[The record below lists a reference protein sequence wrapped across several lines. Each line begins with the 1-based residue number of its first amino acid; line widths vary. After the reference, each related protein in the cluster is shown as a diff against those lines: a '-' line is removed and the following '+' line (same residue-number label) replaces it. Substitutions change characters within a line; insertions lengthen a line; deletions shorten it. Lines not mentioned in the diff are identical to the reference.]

1 MSLDLLKHCMDLQ
14 DKFNQKIH
22 PDWKSELYPWYRATW
37 IECAELVDWMGWKW
51 WKHQETNIEQAKIE
65 LVDIFHF
72 VLSDSIELGY
82 ALTSIHGAFKKAER
96 LIALNK
102 KKSDLLPLV
111 ESYAN
116 VVLETENTQLS
127 FFAEVVSSF
136 GMTLEELCELYI
148 AKNVLNN
155 FRQANGYKDGTYI
168 KKWGDKED
176 NQVLEYILENTETPI
191 YEEIYNQLT
200 LHYEGVKANETK

>member
-1 MSLDLLKHCMDLQ
+1 MSLELLTECMELQ
-14 DKFNQKIH
+14 DKFNKRVN
-22 PDWKSELYPWYRATW
+22 PEWKAAMYPWYRATW
-37 IECAELVDWMGWKW
+37 IECAELVDWLGWKW
-51 WKHQETNIEQAKIE
+51 WKKQEPNIEQAKIE

-82 ALTSIHGAFKKAER
+82 AVTSIHGAFKKSER

-102 KKSDLLPLV
+102 KKTELSNLV

-116 VVLETENTQLS
+116 AVLETENTQLS

-155 FRQANGYKDGTYI
+155 FRQANGYKEGTYI
-168 KKWGDKED
+168 KMWGEQED
-176 NQVLEYILENTETPI
+176 NQVLEYILDSMETPI